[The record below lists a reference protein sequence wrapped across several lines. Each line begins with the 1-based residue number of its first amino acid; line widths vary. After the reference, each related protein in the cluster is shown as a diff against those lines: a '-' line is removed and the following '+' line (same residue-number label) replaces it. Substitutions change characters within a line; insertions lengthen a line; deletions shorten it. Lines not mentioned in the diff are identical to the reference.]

1 MLAEG
6 ALLAYSDD
14 DSVVA
19 PAGNARD
26 RESCAQRDR

>member
-6 ALLAYSDD
+6 SLLAYSDD

-19 PAGNARD
+19 PAGMRVT
-26 RESCAQRDR
+26 RESCAHGDR